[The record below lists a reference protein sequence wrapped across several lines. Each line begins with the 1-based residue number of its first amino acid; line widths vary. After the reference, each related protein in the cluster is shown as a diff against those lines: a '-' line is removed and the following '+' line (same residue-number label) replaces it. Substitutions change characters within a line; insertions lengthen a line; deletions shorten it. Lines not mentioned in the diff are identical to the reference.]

1 MSTRKLS
8 DAEVHPLVI
17 ESIRSM
23 TREEAQALVDEA
35 KIVFDRQEAEER
47 AYRQH
52 QSRSKSGV
60 KGPQLPAEVLV
71 R

>member
-35 KIVFDRQEAEER
+35 KTVFDRQEAEER
-47 AYRQH
+47 AYRQR
-52 QSRSKSGV
+52 QSRSKPGV
-60 KGPQLPAEVLV
+60 KNPQLPAEVLAA
-71 R
+71 